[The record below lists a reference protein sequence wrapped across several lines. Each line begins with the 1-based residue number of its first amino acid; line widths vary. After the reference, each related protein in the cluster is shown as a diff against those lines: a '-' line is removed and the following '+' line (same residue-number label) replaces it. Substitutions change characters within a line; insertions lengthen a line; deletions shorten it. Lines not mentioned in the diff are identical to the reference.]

1 MIKALMKDHAET
13 IDHLVWQLIDLVEST
28 EKQFI
33 NTSDQRDKD
42 VIYCYVYHDGFDE
55 LQELVCNGIAVM
67 DGELCVLPTKYK
79 DDFLTDDEALEST
92 DWLSMSGGYV
102 LETPTI
108 LNIAESIEEY
118 VK

>member
-13 IDHLVWQLIDLVEST
+13 IDYLVWQLIDL
-28 EKQFI
+28 
-33 NTSDQRDKD
+33 
-42 VIYCYVYHDGFDE
+42 
-55 LQELVCNGIAVM
+55 
-67 DGELCVLPTKYK
+67 
-79 DDFLTDDEALEST
+79 LEST
-92 DWLSMSGGYV
+92 DWLSLSGGYV